1 MIWIWYNKYRVKIWK
16 WRIIL
21 EKRIISVLIGLAGA
35 CNNGAATKNT
45 DPLLIKA
52 LAFEPASDCDPE
64 IERLIEEIRAE
75 KNIISPSCAACA
87 SPCGN
92 TSDYDFS
99 RLDGAPEE
107 IRCIKEEIL
116 AELHRISKEVEE
128 LYDKDIELLYKAL
141 SYVSY
146 DLEKEPLESLL
157 NELKKI
163 KGA

>member
-1 MIWIWYNKYRVKIWK
+1 MD
-16 WRIIL
+16 
-21 EKRIISVLIGLAGA
+21 KRIISVLIGLVGA
-35 CNNGAATKNT
+35 CSNGVPTKNT

-52 LAFEPASDCDPE
+52 LAFEPLSDSDSE
-64 IERLIEEIRAE
+64 IENLIKEIRTE
-75 KNIISPSCAACA
+75 KDIISPSCAACA

-92 TSDYDFS
+92 TSDYDLG

-107 IRCIKEEIL
+107 IRGIKEEIL

-141 SYVSY
+141 SYIGY
-146 DLEKEPLESLL
+146 DLEKEPLDNLL